1 MAIQLKEA
9 PEEYALFKDLIL
21 QMLCLDESK
30 RISLNEV
37 RTIIIDY
44 QQYYLQFIPDMT
56 SEGTEQ

>member
-44 QQYYLQFIPDMT
+44 QQYYLQSISDMT
-56 SEGTEQ
+56 SKGTEQ

>member
-44 QQYYLQFIPDMT
+44 QQYYLQSIPDMT